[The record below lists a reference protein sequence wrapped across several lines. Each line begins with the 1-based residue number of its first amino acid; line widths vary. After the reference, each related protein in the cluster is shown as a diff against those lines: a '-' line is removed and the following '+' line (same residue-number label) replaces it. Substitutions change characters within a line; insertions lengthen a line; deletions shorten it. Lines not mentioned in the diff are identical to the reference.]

1 MIRGFVQGRER
12 GFTLLE
18 VLLAF
23 VVFALSFAVV
33 LEIVG
38 GSISSSV
45 RARQY
50 TEAALLGQSLMDMVG
65 VDIPIMAGEIG
76 GASDG
81 GYEWQMVISPY
92 LSEYEDDD
100 ILLLADLAGTD
111 LYWIDLDVSWGEGSR
126 RRDVQFATVRGA
138 LREQ

>member
-1 MIRGFVQGRER
+1 
-12 GFTLLE
+12 
-18 VLLAF
+18 
-23 VVFALSFAVV
+23 
-33 LEIVG
+33 
-38 GSISSSV
+38 
-45 RARQY
+45 
-50 TEAALLGQSLMDMVG
+50 MDMVG
-65 VDIPIMAGEIG
+65 VDIPIVAGEVG

-100 ILLLADLAGTD
+100 ILLLAELAGTD